1 MNQHSIF
8 MSDLMLKLADRLKE
22 RLAFDIADGAAHFD
36 NRNTVLSGIVVK
48 AAFDLIGD
56 VRDDLYRAS
65 AEVTVAFFLKY
76 GPVNL
81 SGCHIGIAVE
91 AFVNETLVVPKIQVC
106 LRAVVCDEDFPVLD
120 RVHGSRVYV
129 DVRIKFLHGDFVPS
143 RL

>member
-1 MNQHSIF
+1 MDQNGIF
-8 MSDLMLKLADRLKE
+8 MSDLMLKLADCLKK
-22 RLAFDIADGAAHFD
+22 RLAFDIADGTAHFD
-36 NRNTVLSGIVVK
+36 NRDPILAGIVIK

-56 VRDDLYRAS
+56 MRDDLYRTS
-65 AEVTVAFFLKY
+65 AEVTVAFFLEY
-76 GPVNL
+76 GPVNF

-91 AFVNETLVVPKIQVC
+91 AFVNETLVVPKVQVC

-120 RVHGSRVYV
+120 RVHGSRIHI